1 MYGNKAAVKFQD
13 KNGEK
18 VMYCV
23 HCGKEIDK
31 DVKFCPRC
39 GTEVHPS
46 APTTTTEVAYTAVE
60 DKPPKVWTVFS
71 IIGKVLGIVC
81 LCTSVIPYLNY
92 FSFIFA
98 IAGIVL
104 SCLGRKARTAEAD
117 KNCSLGLKLS
127 IAAVVVSL
135 VLMIVYTICFID
147 LFGAILYK
155 NYY

>member
-1 MYGNKAAVKFQD
+1 
-13 KNGEK
+13 
-18 VMYCV
+18 MYCV
-23 HCGKEIDK
+23 HCGKEISE
-31 DVKFCPRC
+31 DVKFCPNC
-39 GTEVHPS
+39 GTVVRQPS
-46 APTTTTEVAYTAVE
+46 GSTVTSEVAYGVVE

-127 IAAVVVSL
+127 IVAVVVSL
-135 VLMIVYTICFID
+135 VLIIVYTI
-147 LFGAILYK
+147 LFAAWLSSEFDWLY
-155 NYY
+155 YYHY